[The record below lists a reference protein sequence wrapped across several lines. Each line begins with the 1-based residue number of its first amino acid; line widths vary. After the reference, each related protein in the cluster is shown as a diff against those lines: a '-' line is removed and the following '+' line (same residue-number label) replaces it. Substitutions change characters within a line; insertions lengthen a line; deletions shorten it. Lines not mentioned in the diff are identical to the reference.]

1 MEELDDISM
10 QLRIL
15 LDKYGFRA
23 ETLASYL
30 GLSVW
35 QLREVAAGSLDCLPQ
50 DHMERFRCLNK
61 ITFLYLIPCD
71 GADKKVNAFL
81 EVLISYH
88 GLSEKTIAKM
98 ANVREEDVQNM
109 LKCPMGRVSDQT
121 KYKIAAAAMCLRF
134 FLKENEPQ

>member
-35 QLREVAAGSLDCLPQ
+35 QLPGGRGWLSGLSSAGS
-50 DHMERFRCLNK
+50 
-61 ITFLYLIPCD
+61 Y
-71 GADKKVNAFL
+71 GAVPVF
-81 EVLISYH
+81 E
-88 GLSEKTIAKM
+88 
-98 ANVREEDVQNM
+98 
-109 LKCPMGRVSDQT
+109 
-121 KYKIAAAAMCLRF
+121 
-134 FLKENEPQ
+134 